1 MEFRSY
7 LKSNVTQYKMG
18 RISYNKVNLYDS
30 WLSDMLPPV
39 EMSYVD
45 FEMKDYLLQEYN
57 PGNALLYGFLFLDD
71 VQVIY
76 ARNVQTFSFAFS
88 LTGGLFTFISM
99 IISFLVTNTE
109 RNSLFYSVMKKL
121 FQVDRRRL
129 QTSSQR
135 SKTTECTHAKI
146 HASES

>member
-1 MEFRSY
+1 LTSYFDQTVYRENPLIPVVNMEFRSY

-57 PGNALLYGFLFLDD
+57 PGNALLYGYFFLDD
-71 VQVIY
+71 V
-76 ARNVQTFSFAFS
+76 
-88 LTGGLFTFISM
+88 
-99 IISFLVTNTE
+99 
-109 RNSLFYSVMKKL
+109 
-121 FQVDRRRL
+121 
-129 QTSSQR
+129 
-135 SKTTECTHAKI
+135 
-146 HASES
+146 